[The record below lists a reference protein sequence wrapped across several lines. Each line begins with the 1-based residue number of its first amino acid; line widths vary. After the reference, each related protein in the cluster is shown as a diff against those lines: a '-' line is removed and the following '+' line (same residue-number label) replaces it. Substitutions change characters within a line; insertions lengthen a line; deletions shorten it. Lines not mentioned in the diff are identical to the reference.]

1 MKHLMIS
8 IVVMAMAA
16 FSAAGQNSTKTAEL
30 GWLELPAF
38 SEDPEHFFVSHFTDE
53 YWGKQRNYSLF
64 WDQDR
69 QIPIWVAYPLN
80 ERLIG
85 HGKRSGAWQYDKFMS
100 AKKQPN
106 LKRTYQEGSVEGYI
120 RGHLCP
126 SNDRMRPGMNE
137 QTFYF
142 TNMAPQD
149 PYLNGGLWARLE
161 EHVQQLALE
170 AGKAWVVTGCIDTL
184 ATNWVADISGKRIA
198 VPEAFFKAVLLR
210 YRDDADT
217 IDRYEARA
225 WIVENRSY
233 GFSGFEQ
240 KAAAL
245 EISIDELE
253 SIIGL
258 DLYPNLVE
266 LLGEGEAGEV
276 EAGRRERWGPH
287 LGPEGG
293 EMGETGAAGGKI
305 EETDSLRKSVS
316 AGVQSETKFR

>member
-1 MKHLMIS
+1 MIFFLL
-8 IVVMAMAA
+8 MAMAA
-16 FSAAGQNSTKTAEL
+16 LSAAGQVSPKTAEL

-53 YWGKQRNYSLF
+53 YWGKQRNYSLY
-64 WDQDR
+64 WDMDR

-80 ERLIG
+80 EKLVG
-85 HGKRSGAWQYDKFMS
+85 NGKRSGAWQYDKFMAS
-100 AKKQPN
+100 KKQPN
-106 LKRTYQEGSVEGYI
+106 LKRTYQAGSVEGYI

-149 PYLNGGLWARLE
+149 PYLNGGLWAWLE

-170 AGKAWVVTGCIDTL
+170 AGEAWVVTGCIDTESS
-184 ATNWVADISGKRIA
+184 NWVTDVTGKPIA

-210 YRDDADT
+210 HQDDACT
-217 IDRYEARA
+217 NERYEAHA

-240 KAAAL
+240 KASAL
-245 EISIDELE
+245 EVSIDQLE
-253 SIIGL
+253 DVIGV
-258 DLYPNLVE
+258 DLYPNLVR
-266 LLGEGEAGEV
+266 LAGSAEAGAV
-276 EAGRRERWGPH
+276 EAGR
-287 LGPEGG
+287 
-293 EMGETGAAGGKI
+293 
-305 EETDSLRKSVS
+305 
-316 AGVQSETKFR
+316 

>member
-1 MKHLMIS
+1 MKRLMIFFLL
-8 IVVMAMAA
+8 MALAA
-16 FSAAGQNSTKTAEL
+16 LSAAGQVSSKTAEL

-38 SEDPEHFFVSHFTDE
+38 SEGPEHFFVSHYTDE

-64 WDQDR
+64 WDQNR

-106 LKRTYQEGSVEGYI
+106 LKRTYQEGSVDGYI

-149 PYLNGGLWARLE
+149 PYLNGGLWAWLE
-161 EHVQQLALE
+161 EHVQQLALS
-170 AGKAWVVTGCIDTL
+170 AQDAWVITGCIDTDCC
-184 ATNWVADISGKRIA
+184 NWVTDVTGKPIA

-210 YRDDADT
+210 YQDDAGGGEH
-217 IDRYEARA
+217 YEARA
-225 WIVENRSY
+225 WVVENRSY

-245 EISIDELE
+245 EVSIDQVEAA
-253 SIIGL
+253 IGL
-258 DLYPNLVE
+258 DLYPNL
-266 LLGEGEAGEV
+266 LRLIGAAAADAV
-276 EAGRRERWGPH
+276 EAGR
-287 LGPEGG
+287 
-293 EMGETGAAGGKI
+293 
-305 EETDSLRKSVS
+305 
-316 AGVQSETKFR
+316 

>member
-1 MKHLMIS
+1 MKRLMIFFLL
-8 IVVMAMAA
+8 MAWAA
-16 FSAAGQNSTKTAEL
+16 VSAAGQTSSKTAEL

-38 SEDPEHFFVSHFTDE
+38 SEDPEHFFVSHYTDE
-53 YWGKQRNYSLF
+53 FWGKQRNYSLF
-64 WDQDR
+64 WDQER

-85 HGKRSGAWQYDKFMS
+85 HGKRSGSWQYDKFMAS
-100 AKKQPN
+100 KKQPN
-106 LKRTYQEGSVEGYI
+106 LRKTYQEGSVDGYI

-149 PYLNGGLWARLE
+149 PYLNGGLWAWLE

-170 AGKAWVVTGCIDTL
+170 AGEAWVVTGCIDTDSS
-184 ATNWVADISGKRIA
+184 NWVTDVSGKPIA

-210 YRDDADT
+210 YRDDACGG
-217 IDRYEARA
+217 DRYEAHA
-225 WIVENRSY
+225 WVVDNRSY

-240 KAAAL
+240 KATAL

-258 DLYPNLVE
+258 DLYPNL
-266 LLGEGEAGEV
+266 LRLIGAAAAAAV
-276 EAGRRERWGPH
+276 EAE
-287 LGPEGG
+287 
-293 EMGETGAAGGKI
+293 K
-305 EETDSLRKSVS
+305 
-316 AGVQSETKFR
+316 